1 MFFLKKPNKKKE
13 RKMKKYAYL
22 IIGLALLLLSGC
34 FPTATEKAVKKE
46 KDFAELTKFTANE
59 KHQNDNKSNNQP
71 SPNDGVKNKT
81 QVIYLTKGGEYCVA
95 YLSND
100 NPPKITKKIFFPPE
114 FFPEE

>member
-1 MFFLKKPNKKKE
+1 
-13 RKMKKYAYL
+13 MKKYTYL

-34 FPTATEKAVKKE
+34 FPTAAEKAVKKE
-46 KDFAELTKFTANE
+46 GDFAELTKFTANE
-59 KHQNDNKSNNQP
+59 RHQDGNESNNQP

-100 NPPKITKKIFFPPE
+100 KPPKITKKIFFPLE
-114 FFPEE
+114 FFSKE